1 MADAGKKRAAGEQ
14 WTSLQA
20 YALAVVCLLIGIA
33 GGWFVRGSQSSTI
46 PSSEV
51 ANATALPGSAQ
62 PTLEQMKGMA
72 DKQAEPLLAQLKDD
86 PKNAV
91 LLANIG
97 NIYYDT
103 HQFQTAIDY
112 YQRSLQIKPD
122 NASVR
127 TDLGTAYWYSDNAD
141 AAIAEFKRALADEPN
156 KPNAL
161 FNLGIVL
168 WQGKVDVEGALSA
181 WQKLLDTNPT
191 YENKSKLLDLMA
203 QVKKH
208 SGIKPGTQAKALP
221 Q

>member
-1 MADAGKKRAAGEQ
+1 MADPKKRAAGEQ

-20 YALAVVCLLIGIA
+20 YALAVVCLMIGVA
-33 GGWFVRGSQSSTI
+33 GGWFVRGSQSSTTP
-46 PSSEV
+46 PSEM
-51 ANATALPGSAQ
+51 ANTTALSEAAQ
-62 PTLEQMKGMA
+62 PTLEQMKRMA
-72 DKQAEPLLAQLKDD
+72 DKQAEPLRSQLKTD
-86 PKNAV
+86 PNNAE

-103 HQFQTAIDY
+103 HQFQAAIDY

-127 TDLGTAYWYSDNAD
+127 TDMGTAYWYSDNAD
-141 AAIAEFKRALADEPN
+141 AAITEFKRALADEPN

-161 FNLGIVL
+161 FNLGMVL
-168 WQGKVDVEGALSA
+168 WQGKVDVGGALLA
-181 WQKLLDTNPT
+181 WQKLLDTNPN
-191 YENKSKLLDLMA
+191 YENKGKLLDLMA
-203 QVKKH
+203 QVRKH

>member
-1 MADAGKKRAAGEQ
+1 MADPSKKRATGEQ

-20 YALAVVCLLIGIA
+20 YGLAVVCLLIGVA
-33 GGWFVRGSQSSTI
+33 AGWFVRGSQSPTA
-46 PSSEV
+46 PAADTV
-51 ANATALPGSAQ
+51 NATALSAGTQ
-62 PTLEQMKGMA
+62 PTLEQMKRMA
-72 DKQAEPLLAQLKDD
+72 DKQAEPLLAQLKTDAN
-86 PKNAV
+86 NAE

-103 HQFQTAIDY
+103 HQFQPAIDY
-112 YQRSLQIKPD
+112 YQRALQIKPD

-127 TDLGTAYWYSDNAD
+127 TDMGTAYWYSDNAD

-168 WQGKVDVEGALSA
+168 WQGKVDVDGALSA
-181 WQKLLDTNPT
+181 WQKLLDTNPN
-191 YENKSKLLDLMA
+191 YENKGKLLDLMA

-208 SGIKPGTQAKALP
+208 SGMKPGTQAKALP

>member
-1 MADAGKKRAAGEQ
+1 MADSRKKPATGER
-14 WTSLQA
+14 WTSRQA
-20 YALAVVCLLIGIA
+20 YALAVVCLLIGVA
-33 GGWFVRGSQSSTI
+33 AGWFVRGSQSPST
-46 PSSEV
+46 PAAET
-51 ANATALPGSAQ
+51 ANVTALSAGTQ
-62 PTLEQMKGMA
+62 PTLEQMKRMA
-72 DKQAEPLLAQLKDD
+72 DKQVEPLLTQVKTD
-86 PKNAV
+86 PNNAE

-103 HQFQTAIDY
+103 HQFQAAIDY
-112 YQRSLQIKPD
+112 YQRALQIKPD

-127 TDLGTAYWYSDNAD
+127 TDMGTAYWYSDNAD
-141 AAIAEFKRALADEPN
+141 AAIAEFKRALVSEPN

-168 WQGKVDVEGALSA
+168 WQGKVDVDGALSA
-181 WQKLLDTNPT
+181 WQKLLDTNPN
-191 YENKSKLLDLMA
+191 YENKGKLLDLTA

>member
-1 MADAGKKRAAGEQ
+1 MADSSKKPAIGEQ

-20 YALAVVCLLIGIA
+20 YALAVVCLLIGVA
-33 GGWFVRGSQSSTI
+33 AGWFVRGSQS
-46 PSSEV
+46 PSAPV
-51 ANATALPGSAQ
+51 AKTANATALSAGTQ
-62 PTLEQMKGMA
+62 PTLEQMKRMA
-72 DKQAEPLLAQLKDD
+72 DKQAEPLLAQLKTD
-86 PKNAV
+86 PNNAE

-103 HQFQTAIDY
+103 HQFQSAIDY
-112 YQRSLQIKPD
+112 YQRALQIKPD

-127 TDLGTAYWYSDNAD
+127 TDMGTAYWYSDNAD

-168 WQGKVDVEGALSA
+168 WQGRVDVDGALSA
-181 WQKLLDTNPT
+181 WQKLLDTNPN
-191 YENKSKLLDLMA
+191 YENKGKLLDLMA

-208 SGIKPGTQAKALP
+208 SGMKPGTQAKALP
-221 Q
+221 